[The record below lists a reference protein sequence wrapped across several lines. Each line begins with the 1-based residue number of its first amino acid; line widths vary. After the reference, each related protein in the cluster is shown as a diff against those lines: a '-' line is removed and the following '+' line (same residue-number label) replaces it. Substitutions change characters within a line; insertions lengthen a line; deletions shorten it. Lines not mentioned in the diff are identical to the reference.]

1 MSEGVAIING
11 KVETNRIESETGY
24 ALCQFT
30 LDSNIEIQHG
40 TS

>member
-1 MSEGVAIING
+1 MPEDVEIVNG
-11 KVETNRIESETGY
+11 KVETNRMSSKDGY

-40 TS
+40 TT